1 MAFLIEYYAYV
12 MVSILTV
19 VVILGL
25 YTVYLAYLML
35 LQNRPYFKTRIKE
48 EEQVRH
54 FKLSDEFIKEINK
67 LQKES
72 GIDG

>member
-35 LQNRPYFKTRIKE
+35 LQNRPYFKKRIKE

>member
-19 VVILGL
+19 AVILGL
-25 YTVYLAYLML
+25 YTVYLACLML
-35 LQNRPYFKTRIKE
+35 LQNRPYFKKRIKE

-54 FKLSDEFIKEINK
+54 FKLSDEFIKQINK